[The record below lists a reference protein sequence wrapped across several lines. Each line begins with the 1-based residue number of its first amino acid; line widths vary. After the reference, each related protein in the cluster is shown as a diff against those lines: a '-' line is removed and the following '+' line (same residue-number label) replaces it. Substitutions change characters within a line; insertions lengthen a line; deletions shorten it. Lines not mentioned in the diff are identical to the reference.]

1 MIRYFDMFAGI
12 GGFRA
17 GFDLAGDF
25 VCIGHCEIDVYADAG
40 YRAIHT
46 IRESEVFYPDARVI
60 DPETM
65 PDFDLLC
72 AGFPC
77 QSFSVAG
84 KRQGFDDTRG
94 TLFFEVA
101 RILRCKKP
109 RYLLLENVPGL
120 LSHDQ
125 GKTFATILGTLSELG
140 YCVEWTV
147 LNSKDYGVP
156 QSRKR
161 VFIVG
166 YLDPRC
172 AGKILPIGTAAL
184 PALVQIIGGPT
195 GSHIYDPE
203 GVSCTLKSAV
213 GGFGGRTGL
222 YFIDLSRGYP
232 KITNESRCITTRV
245 NNGISNHKGQTS
257 GVLKSNDVCFIDL
270 CAGNP
275 QLTDT
280 ARCVTADYGGK
291 TRMSLRKGELSGVL
305 EAETACAVLTP
316 DRENVRQQ
324 GRRIKDPEEPMFT
337 LTAQDKHG
345 VLLIKG
351 NVRRGY
357 HEAEP
362 GDSVMLAYASTNKR
376 HTRVLKDLA
385 HTLDTSGKE
394 GVVTFTGRVRRLVP
408 RECLRLQ
415 GFSEDQIDRILA
427 VSSDAQAYKQA
438 GNSVTVNVIRAIGVQ
453 LQTVDEMLKAG
464 DI

>member
-17 GFDLAGDF
+17 GLDLAGGF
-25 VCIGHCEIDVYADAG
+25 SCIGHCEIDAYADAS

-60 DPETM
+60 GPDTM

-101 RILRCKKP
+101 RILRRKKP

-172 AGKILPIGTAAL
+172 AGKILPVGTAAL
-184 PALVQIIGGPT
+184 PALVQIVGGPT
-195 GSHIYDPE
+195 GSRIYDPE
-203 GVSCTLKSAV
+203 GVSCTIKSAV

-222 YFIDLSRGYP
+222 YAVGFNRKEGITHPLKIAYALNASNFRGL
-232 KITNESRCITTRV
+232 NRNQSQ
-245 NNGISNHKGQTS
+245 NA
-257 GVLKSNDVCFIDL
+257 VLKSNDICFIDL

-275 QLTDT
+275 KLTDT
-280 ARCVTADYGGK
+280 ARCVTADYGK
-291 TRMSLRKGELSGVL
+291 ARMSLRKGELSGVL
-305 EAETACAVLTP
+305 ETDAACAVLTP

-324 GRRIKDPEEPMFT
+324 GRRIKNPEEPMFT

-362 GDSVMLAYASTNKR
+362 GDSVMLAYSTTNKR

-464 DI
+464 DA